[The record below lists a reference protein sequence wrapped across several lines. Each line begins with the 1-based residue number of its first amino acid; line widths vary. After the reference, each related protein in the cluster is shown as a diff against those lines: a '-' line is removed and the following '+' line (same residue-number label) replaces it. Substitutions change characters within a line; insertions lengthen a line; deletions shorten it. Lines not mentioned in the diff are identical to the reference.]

1 MKQLWSGTWTSGSIT
16 VPEAPY
22 YNVFA
27 FALSQAATAS
37 SDVDGAAVIFR
48 VPGDGN
54 GSLVGGLVS
63 TSDTDLR
70 FSCFFGSISGT
81 TMSLRSCAYMDS
93 ASWSRKTGR
102 PVYKIFGIL

>member
-22 YNVFA
+22 YNIFA

-37 SDVDGAAVIFR
+37 SGVVGAAVIFR
-48 VPGDGN
+48 VPGD

-70 FSCFFGSISGT
+70 FSTFFGSISGT
-81 TMSLRSCAYMDS
+81 TMTLRACAYMNS
-93 ASWSRKTGR
+93 STWSRITGR